1 VPGNLHGG
9 KKEQVMAED
18 IKALKKDA
26 DAAPWAA
33 TYEEILGK
41 GQTLAYTNVGKSM
54 MPLLRQRRDI
64 LIIEP
69 RPSGRLKKYD
79 VPLYKRGK
87 KYILHRIVDVTDT
100 GYVIIGDN
108 NIFYEYD
115 VTDDMI
121 LGVLTGFV
129 RNDPEGI
136 EKLMFWKKDRR
147 MKGKRY
153 STEDKSYLAYVR
165 IWCGCLPVRIGI
177 LKFRN
182 RCRRVLSRVYHFV
195 KGDRR

>member
-1 VPGNLHGG
+1 VIEWQCCHKKAHPVPGNLHGG

-79 VPLYKRGK
+79 VPL
-87 KYILHRIVDVTDT
+87 
-100 GYVIIGDN
+100 
-108 NIFYEYD
+108 
-115 VTDDMI
+115 
-121 LGVLTGFV
+121 
-129 RNDPEGI
+129 
-136 EKLMFWKKDRR
+136 
-147 MKGKRY
+147 
-153 STEDKSYLAYVR
+153 
-165 IWCGCLPVRIGI
+165 
-177 LKFRN
+177 
-182 RCRRVLSRVYHFV
+182 
-195 KGDRR
+195 

>member
-1 VPGNLHGG
+1 MAEKFSAICGSEDNSSAFCTGD
-9 KKEQVMAED
+9 KKESG
-18 IKALKKDA
+18 
-26 DAAPWAA
+26 AA

-41 GQTLAYTNVGKSM
+41 GQTLVYTNVGRSM

-69 RPSGRLKKYD
+69 RPAGRLKKYD

-87 KYILHRIVDVTDT
+87 KYILHRIVEVTDT

-108 NIFYEYD
+108 NTFYEYD
-115 VTDDMI
+115 ITDDMI

-129 RNDPEGI
+129 RNDPAGI
-136 EKLMFWKKDRR
+136 EKIMFWKKDRR

-153 STEDKSYLAYVR
+153 SVEDKAYLAYVHL
-165 IWCGCLPVRIGI
+165 WCDHLPVRIGI
-177 LKFRN
+177 LKLRN
-182 RCRRVLSRVYHFV
+182 RSRRALSRIYHFI